1 MLRSLFHAAAGGW
14 MGVLCVVP
22 RNPVEVHDSGCKG
35 QGMFLAVVLTNVD
48 LQVRMRDI
56 EGFCNTL
63 PTATRPKK

>member
-1 MLRSLFHAAAGGW
+1 

-22 RNPVEVHDSGCKG
+22 RNPVEVRDSGCKG
-35 QGMFLAVVLTNVD
+35 QGIFLAVVLINVD